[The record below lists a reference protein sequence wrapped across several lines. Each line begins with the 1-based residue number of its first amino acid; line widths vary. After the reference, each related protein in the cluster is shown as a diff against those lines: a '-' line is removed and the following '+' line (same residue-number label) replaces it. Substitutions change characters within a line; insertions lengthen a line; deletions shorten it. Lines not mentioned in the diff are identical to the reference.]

1 MISKKYATQ
10 EEILLKAEASIGIPL
25 KYIDKTGRLKTG
37 KGAIGTVM
45 EESWFGYRP
54 NNNSEPDFSKAG
66 VELKTFPY
74 VRTRKN
80 TIVAKERL
88 VCNIINYMEEYK
100 QTFKSSSFWH
110 KCKTILLMPYEYKTN
125 VSKGDFMID
134 KAILFRFSHEDLL
147 IIERD
152 WETIIN
158 KIRTGKAHEISEGDT
173 LYLGACTKGANS
185 KILKP
190 QPFSNIKAKPRAYS
204 LKQSYMTYVLNN
216 YIFGKPQN
224 EKIINDSYEL
234 IDNSFESYILKKVQP
249 YLGRTQLSLLK
260 EFQLKPNVKNVNELI
275 LSRILGLNG
284 KISKSEEFQKAN
296 IIPKT
301 VRINVNG
308 SITESMSFPA
318 FDFKKLAS
326 EDWDTSEFKTML
338 EQTKF
343 LFVIFRFQ
351 KDGSL
356 VFDDLVFWN
365 IPDEDIDEV
374 QNVWKRT
381 VKILNEGVELNTV
394 NGRTFNNLP
403 KASES
408 SIAHVRP
415 HGRDSNDTLE
425 LPDGRKMP
433 KQCFWLKNT
442 YIRRQIEKLRGQ

>member
-1 MISKKYATQ
+1 
-10 EEILLKAEASIGIPL
+10 
-25 KYIDKTGRLKTG
+25 
-37 KGAIGTVM
+37 
-45 EESWFGYRP
+45 
-54 NNNSEPDFSKAG
+54 
-66 VELKTFPY
+66 
-74 VRTRKN
+74 
-80 TIVAKERL
+80 
-88 VCNIINYMEEYK
+88 
-100 QTFKSSSFWH
+100 
-110 KCKTILLMPYEYKTN
+110 
-125 VSKGDFMID
+125 
-134 KAILFRFSHEDLL
+134 
-147 IIERD
+147 
-152 WETIIN
+152 
-158 KIRTGKAHEISEGDT
+158 
-173 LYLGACTKGANS
+173 
-185 KILKP
+185 
-190 QPFSNIKAKPRAYS
+190 
-204 LKQSYMTYVLNN
+204 MTYVLNN
-216 YIFGKPQN
+216 YIFGKPKN

>member
-1 MISKKYATQ
+1 MA
-10 EEILLKAEASIGIPL
+10 LSIIKSPL
-25 KYIDKTGRLKTG
+25 
-37 KGAIGTVM
+37 
-45 EESWFGYRP
+45 E
-54 NNNSEPDFSKAG
+54 
-66 VELKTFPY
+66 TF
-74 VRTRKN
+74 
-80 TIVAKERL
+80 
-88 VCNIINYMEEYK
+88 
-100 QTFKSSSFWH
+100 
-110 KCKTILLMPYEYKTN
+110 
-125 VSKGDFMID
+125 
-134 KAILFRFSHEDLL
+134 
-147 IIERD
+147 
-152 WETIIN
+152 
-158 KIRTGKAHEISEGDT
+158 
-173 LYLGACTKGANS
+173 
-185 KILKP
+185 
-190 QPFSNIKAKPRAYS
+190 
-204 LKQSYMTYVLNN
+204 VLNN
-216 YIFGKPQN
+216 YIFGKPKN

-403 KASES
+403 KASYVFFYFFYPVV
-408 SIAHVRP
+408 SI
-415 HGRDSNDTLE
+415 G
-425 LPDGRKMP
+425 
-433 KQCFWLKNT
+433 
-442 YIRRQIEKLRGQ
+442 Y